1 MAAVVLNFRTPDQ
14 TFLAVKSLLASR
26 RRLDDIIVVDNDGD
40 DAIDGA
46 PGALKDVWSAITFV
60 RTGTNLGFSAGM
72 NVGIR
77 EALNRGASRV
87 LLVNSDVIVPPD
99 TIQLLERCL
108 DSNPRLGI
116 AGPTI
121 LARSDPGTIASN
133 GMSYSSLTG
142 RMRHRHNGRRLA
154 LQGRPA
160 GALRV
165 DGVSGC
171 LMMVKR
177 EVFESIGLLEE
188 EYFFSFEDLDFCL
201 RARRAGY
208 QTSVAAMATVYH
220 EGGQSLGPRSPRRFY
235 FAARNHLL
243 LARRN
248 GPSGSRVAAL
258 GRACSIVA
266 LNLSHAVVSPGGSV
280 ATRIGA
286 VARGTRDY
294 LMKRF
299 GAGAT
304 IAHR

>member
-1 MAAVVLNFRTPDQ
+1 
-14 TFLAVKSLLASR
+14 
-26 RRLDDIIVVDNDGD
+26 
-40 DAIDGA
+40 
-46 PGALKDVWSAITFV
+46 
-60 RTGTNLGFSAGM
+60 
-72 NVGIR
+72 
-77 EALNRGASRV
+77 
-87 LLVNSDVIVPPD
+87 
-99 TIQLLERCL
+99 
-108 DSNPRLGI
+108 
-116 AGPTI
+116 
-121 LARSDPGTIASN
+121 
-133 GMSYSSLTG
+133 
-142 RMRHRHNGRRLA
+142 MRHRHNGRRLA

-304 IAHR
+304 IADR